1 MSNFGNIKDTFKNL
15 VIESTIKK
23 DIKGKKLFSKFLKTI
38 KENETLKNQYLI
50 YSNLQ
55 NTKFD
60 DKTEAIDFV
69 KENISLLKGLN
80 EEHINKGNE
89 FFLKILKG
97 NEIVKENQ
105 EFYNKITYLVNTKK
119 TPSNIKKINET
130 INFIVNPMLEK
141 EVTTEEVVTESVDL
155 PPSVLTKLAVNKFNS
170 RYSNISESEKEI
182 IKTVLNGSNEDKEET
197 FNKLKRE
204 CIDTINNK
212 LNKSSDLDLKD
223 KLLKVKDKLL
233 NTDFSLDNFKTDI
246 GKIYDLNES
255 IK

>member
-23 DIKGKKLFSKFLKTI
+23 DNKGKKLFSKFLKTI
-38 KENETLKNQYLI
+38 KENKTLKEQYLI

-55 NTKFD
+55 NSKFSGD
-60 DKTEAIDFV
+60 NEARIFV
-69 KENISLLKGLN
+69 KENISLLKRLN
-80 EEHINKGNE
+80 KKHIKKGND
-89 FFLKILKG
+89 FFLKMLKG
-97 NEIVKENQ
+97 NKIIKENQ
-105 EFYNKITYLVNTKK
+105 EFYNNLLYLVNTKK
-119 TPSNIKKINET
+119 TPSNIKKINES

-141 EVTTEEVVTESVDL
+141 EVGEEVVTESIDL

-170 RYSNISESEKEI
+170 RYSNISETEKEI

-204 CIDTINNK
+204 CISTIDGR
-212 LNKSSDLDLKD
+212 LNESSDLDLKD

-233 NTDFSLDNFKTDI
+233 NTNFSLDNFNSNI
-246 GKIYDLNES
+246 SKIYDLNES

>member
-119 TPSNIKKINET
+119 TPSNIKNINES

-182 IKTVLNGSNEDKEET
+182 IKTVLNGSNEDKEEI

-204 CIDTINNK
+204 CIDAIDNK
-212 LNKSSDLDLKD
+212 LNESSDLDLKG

-233 NTDFSLDNFKTDI
+233 NTNFSLENFKTDI

-255 IK
+255 I

>member
-182 IKTVLNGSNEDKEET
+182 IKTVLNGSNGDKEEI

-204 CIDTINNK
+204 CIDAIDNK
-212 LNKSSDLDLKD
+212 LNESSDLDLKG

-233 NTDFSLDNFKTDI
+233 NTNFSLENFKTDI

-255 IK
+255 I

>member
-182 IKTVLNGSNEDKEET
+182 IKTVLNGSNEDKEEI

-204 CIDTINNK
+204 CIDAIDNK
-212 LNKSSDLDLKD
+212 LN
-223 KLLKVKDKLL
+223 
-233 NTDFSLDNFKTDI
+233 
-246 GKIYDLNES
+246 E
-255 IK
+255 

>member
-23 DIKGKKLFSKFLKTI
+23 DNKGKKLFSKFLKTI

-55 NTKFD
+55 NSKFD
-60 DKTEAIDFV
+60 DGVEAREFV

-80 EEHINKGNE
+80 KEHINKGNE
-89 FFLKILKG
+89 FFLKVLKG

-105 EFYNKITYLVNTKK
+105 EFYDKVTFLVNTKK
-119 TPSNIKKINET
+119 TPSNIKKINES
-130 INFIVNPMLEK
+130 ISHIVRVMLEK
-141 EVTTEEVVTESVDL
+141 EDVEEVVTESLDL

-182 IKTVLNGSNEDKEET
+182 IKTVLNGSNEDKEEI

-212 LNKSSDLDLKD
+212 LNESSDLDLKD

-255 IK
+255 I